1 MVAVRLSIRNQFAG
15 TVVAV
20 AVGEVMSTVK
30 VRLTG
35 GQEVTAAITA
45 ESVRDLG
52 LAEGTSVLV
61 LVKSTEAS
69 VATGAVDRISI
80 RNRLTGVVSSVDH
93 GHVMTT
99 VKITLDGGEA
109 LTAAITRDGAED
121 LDLADGTQVTAL
133 VKSTEVSIALPPG

>member
-1 MVAVRLSIRNQFAG
+1 MRLSIRNQFAG